1 MNTFGC
7 KDTFFLCNFQEKYE
21 KSAMLPFWMIALH
34 FRVMFL
40 FDYFI
45 CLYLAIL
52 VTNLSDVDTW

>member
-1 MNTFGC
+1 
-7 KDTFFLCNFQEKYE
+7 
-21 KSAMLPFWMIALH
+21 MLPFWMIALH

-52 VTNLSDVDTW
+52 VTNLSDVDT